1 LIEIIDRPSP
11 VPANW
16 RLRDAARRLTMR
28 EWLRRLFSGQIIADV
43 PLAVAACEDC
53 RKTQCRDEEFAHCEY
68 RLARQAALRACAAQ
82 EPDITPRTKADT
94 ARRPA

>member
-1 LIEIIDRPSP
+1 
-11 VPANW
+11 
-16 RLRDAARRLTMR
+16 
-28 EWLRRLFSGQIIADV
+28 V